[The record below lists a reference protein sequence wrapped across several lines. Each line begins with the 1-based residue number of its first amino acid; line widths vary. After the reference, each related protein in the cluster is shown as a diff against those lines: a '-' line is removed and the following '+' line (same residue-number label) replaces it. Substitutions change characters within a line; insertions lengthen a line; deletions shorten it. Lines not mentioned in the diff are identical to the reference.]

1 MFIDANIFAY
11 AILDQKEKGE
21 ACRDILDRIVH
32 GQTATTS
39 CLVIDEVMWSL
50 VRNQKTILLE
60 SAIKNIYEMSNLEVV
75 SPPSNAPLVAVQ
87 LMKEHNLKP
96 RDAMHLA
103 TMQHYG
109 ITTIAT
115 DDRDFDRI
123 KGIKRI
129 APKGK

>member
-21 ACRDILDRIVH
+21 ACRDILDLVVH

-60 SAIKNIYEMSNLEVV
+60 STIKNIYEMSNLEVV

-87 LMKEHNLKP
+87 LMKQHDLKP

-109 ITTIAT
+109 IDTIAS
-115 DDRDFDRI
+115 DDADFDGI

-129 APKGK
+129 GPK

>member
-1 MFIDANIFAY
+1 MFIDANIFVY
-11 AILDQKEKGE
+11 VILDQKEKGE
-21 ACRDILDRIVH
+21 ASKDILDRIVH

-39 CLVIDEVMWSL
+39 CMVIDEVMWSL

-60 SAIKNIYEMSNLEVV
+60 SAIKNIYEMPNLEVV
-75 SPPSNAPLVAVQ
+75 SPPSNAPLVAIQ
-87 LMKEHNLKP
+87 FMKEFNLKP
-96 RDAMHLA
+96 RDAIHLA

-115 DDRDFDRI
+115 DDKDFDRI

-129 APKGK
+129 APK